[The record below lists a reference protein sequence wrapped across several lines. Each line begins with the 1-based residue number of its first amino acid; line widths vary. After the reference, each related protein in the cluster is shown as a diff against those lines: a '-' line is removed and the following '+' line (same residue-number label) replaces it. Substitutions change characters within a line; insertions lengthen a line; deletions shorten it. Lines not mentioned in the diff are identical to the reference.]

1 MLRSLEIVY
10 ILRQEKIIVK
20 IMEMEKVMWSKAK
33 FIKIR
38 KKKILCGGLMG
49 KFILEDGKLEIK
61 VPMKIKM
68 INK

>member
-1 MLRSLEIVY
+1 
-10 ILRQEKIIVK
+10 
-20 IMEMEKVMWSKAK
+20 MEMEKVMWSKAK

-49 KFILEDGKLEIK
+49 KFILEDGKLKIK

-68 INK
+68 MNK